1 MGLVGIEIP
10 HELWE
15 KVGEIAAKKGV
26 SRSELVRNI
35 IEARLKV
42 LKSDVFAYNDFLSR
56 LKLMEKE
63 LEGKQLVKRN
73 VRMPEYIRRELKSFA
88 ALHGF
93 PLYVIVYALVSE
105 QVEKGERR

>member
-15 KVGEIAAKKGV
+15 KVGEVAAKRGV
-26 SRSELVRNI
+26 TRAELVRNI

-42 LKSDVFAYNDFLSR
+42 LKSDAFAYNDFLLR
-56 LKLMEKE
+56 LKAVERE

-73 VRMPEYIRRELKSFA
+73 VRMPEYVKRELKSFA

-93 PLYVIVYALVSE
+93 PLYVVVYALLSD
-105 QVEKGERR
+105 QIER